1 MKIKEI
7 EDNYYFENLSE
18 NHDLSDFD
26 CGDKDLND
34 FLKNDALA
42 QQNARLNVTKLIMC
56 DGNII
61 GFTSLLTD
69 GIMIKKIRNEKV
81 KLEIK
86 EKLNINS
93 NKKSIS
99 AVKIGRLA
107 IDKKYARKG
116 LGSHI
121 LNNILKNLKDI
132 SEKEVGFRFI
142 IVEGYAKAFNF
153 YVTKNGFE
161 HLKND
166 ENDINNIEFIA
177 KRDPTRKFYLYFD
190 LDRY

>member
-69 GIMIKKIRNEKV
+69 AFILKNLKNEKI
-81 KLEIK
+81 KLKIK
-86 EKLNINS
+86 DKLNLNS
-93 NKKSIS
+93 NKKTVP

-107 IDKKYARKG
+107 IDKRYSGKG
-116 LGSHI
+116 LGTHI
-121 LNNILKNLKDI
+121 LGSIINNLKLKAETEI
-132 SEKEVGFRFI
+132 GFRFI
-142 IVEGYAKAFNF
+142 IVEGYAKAFKF
-153 YVTKNGFE
+153 YVVKNGFE
-161 HLKND
+161 YLKKRLRTC
-166 ENDINNIEFIA
+166 EKSRFHYKKRLEKTILFI
-177 KRDPTRKFYLYFD
+177 F
-190 LDRY
+190 

>member
-69 GIMIKKIRNEKV
+69 AFILKNLKNEKI
-81 KLEIK
+81 KLKIK
-86 EKLNINS
+86 DKLNLNS
-93 NKKSIS
+93 NKKTVP

-107 IDKKYARKG
+107 IDKRYSGKG
-116 LGSHI
+116 LGTHI
-121 LNNILKNLKDI
+121 LGSIINNLKLKAETEI
-132 SEKEVGFRFI
+132 GFRFI
-142 IVEGYAKAFNF
+142 IVEGYAKAFKF
-153 YVTKNGFE
+153 YVMKNGFE
-161 HLKND
+161 YLKKDYEHVKNLD
-166 ENDINNIEFIA
+166 FII
-177 KRDPTRKFYLYFD
+177 KRDSKKPFYLYFD
-190 LDRY
+190 LDDF